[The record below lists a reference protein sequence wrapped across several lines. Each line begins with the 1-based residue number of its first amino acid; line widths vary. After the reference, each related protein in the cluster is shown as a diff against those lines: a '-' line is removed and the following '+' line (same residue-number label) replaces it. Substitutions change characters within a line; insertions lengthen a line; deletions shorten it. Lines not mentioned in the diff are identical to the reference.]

1 MSGTPVIWAEAL
13 TVIIAA
19 PVAIAIQIAPRI
31 VISLAA
37 VLEIQHTSAEST
49 RWSSSAQSEVRRMV
63 IVPDDRTADR
73 RKRQSLSECRDG

>member
-49 RWSSSAQSEVRRMV
+49 RWSSSAQLEARRMV
-63 IVPDDRTADR
+63 IVADERTTDR
-73 RKRQSLSECRDG
+73 RKRQSLPECRDG